1 MEESNTDERRNEE
14 ISRAIALF
22 SNEAFTLAK
31 SFVAGEDAAPLK
43 ERAAAL
49 KTELPAVAAR
59 MQDADPE
66 YRPHLNRTLSE
77 ARLDLDY
84 VLGGGGRPSSIRL
97 SHVLRAN
104 DPPAASELM

>member
-1 MEESNTDERRNEE
+1 MDETTAAERRNEA
-14 ISRAIALF
+14 ITRAIALF
-22 SNEAFTLAK
+22 SNEAFAVAK
-31 SFVAGEDAAPLK
+31 SYVAGEDAAPLQ

-59 MQDADPE
+59 MQDADPA
-66 YRPHLNRTLSE
+66 YRSHLNRTLSE

-97 SHVLRAN
+97 SHVIRAN
-104 DPPAASELM
+104 DPPASSAVL